1 MFQDI
6 GIDQDGYMDV
16 WIERGTELPHE
27 FTCRIKP
34 NTLNQLTLYEG
45 NHINTADNRPIG
57 PYLLENVNG
66 GIFTVTLKVSDT
78 YKMTLLLDDFLL
90 DKVNCSTTE
99 QPVPIEEK
107 QKRSWFNARNEFRDY
122 IESTILFIDDTFTK
136 KQLPEWEWVLEE
148 LEWAKQILD
157 YEVTAEEYQY
167 ALQEIEE
174 KVNPLLQKTY
184 HKKAF
189 EKSPFLE

>member
-16 WIERGTELPHE
+16 WIERNTELPHE

-34 NTLNQLTLYEG
+34 NCLNQLTLYEG
-45 NHINTADNRPIG
+45 NHVHSCENRTIG
-57 PYLLENVNG
+57 PYLLDNVKE
-66 GIFTVTLKVSDT
+66 GIFTLTLKVSDD
-78 YKMTLLLDDFLL
+78 YKMTILIEDWIL
-90 DKVNCSTTE
+90 DKVDCSTTE
-99 QPVPIEEK
+99 QPVPIEEN
-107 QKRSWFNARNEFRDY
+107 QKRSWLNARNEFRDY
-122 IESTILFIDDTFTK
+122 IESTLLFIDDTFTK

-148 LEWAKQILD
+148 LEWAKQILN
-157 YEVTAEEYQY
+157 YEVTTEEYKG
-167 ALQEIEE
+167 ALEEIEQ
-174 KVNPLLQKTY
+174 KLNPLLQKTY